1 MSHQVPAFPA
11 RSAFLETFSV
21 SVPRPAH
28 PAHLVLLPIPPIQ
41 PIPPSRFFYLARGNV
56 ACSPIAPA
64 TKPASVNIADN
75 G

>member
-28 PAHLVLLPIPPIQ
+28 PADLVLLPIPP
-41 PIPPSRFFYLARGNV
+41 SHFFYLARGNV